1 MRVLFIITRSDV
13 IGGASV
19 HLLDLA
25 RGVQES
31 GNEVLIAV
39 GGDGIFITYAEEQ
52 GLNCISIKNMVRELD
67 LKRDIVCYFEL
78 RELISDWNPDIIHA
92 HSSKAGVLGRY
103 AARSLNVPCVFTA
116 HGWAFTEGV
125 SKIKRIIYCWVER
138 LVSSYSSKIIT
149 VSNYDRELALRWG
162 VGSSDLIVTVHNGM
176 PPTGVVSLNKR
187 KDSGVKL
194 IMVARLE
201 APKDHAFLLKALALL
216 PSDKDWSID
225 FVGDGPNMPQLKK
238 IVDDLNL
245 SERVSFLGA
254 CSDVAQRLADS
265 DVFCLL
271 SNWEGFPLTIL
282 EAMRAGLPVIAS
294 SVGGVPEAVDNLKTG
309 FLIEPGDISALVKS
323 LSTLISSEEL
333 RSEMGREGLNK
344 FKSNFTFD
352 RMLERTI
359 EIYNESFKS

>member
-1 MRVLFIITRSDV
+1 MKVLFIITRSDV

-39 GGDGIFITYAEEQ
+39 GGEGIFIKYAEKQ
-52 GLNCISIKNMVRELD
+52 GLNCISIKNMVRELSF
-67 LKRDIVCYFEL
+67 KKDIACYFEL
-78 RELISDWNPDIIHA
+78 KKVVSDWRPDIVHA

-103 AARSLNVPCVFTA
+103 VAKSLDIPCIFTA

-138 LVSSYSSKIIT
+138 FFSKFSSKIIT
-149 VSNYDRELALRWG
+149 VSDYDRELALRSG
-162 VGSSDLIVTVHNGM
+162 VGSSDLLVTIHNGM
-176 PPTGVVSLNKR
+176 PPTKVVSLSER
-187 KDSGVKL
+187 RGGRVKL

-216 PSDKDWSID
+216 PPDKDWSVD
-225 FVGDGPNMPQLKK
+225 FIGDGPNMPNLKK
-238 IVDDLNL
+238 IVDNLDL
-245 SERVSFLGA
+245 SKRVSFLGA
-254 CSDVAQRLADS
+254 CSDVAQRLADA
-265 DVFCLL
+265 DIFCLL
-271 SNWEGFPLTIL
+271 SNWEGLPLTIL

-309 FLIEPGDISALVKS
+309 FLVESGNISSLVQS
-323 LSTLISSEEL
+323 LITLIDSEKL
-333 RSEMGREGLNK
+333 RSEMGKAGLDK
-344 FKSNFTFD
+344 FESSFTFD
-352 RMLERTI
+352 CMLEKTI